1 MSGNSRSHSVRATRR
16 VWNVNLQKY
25 KVNINGKMV
34 EVRMS
39 ARAYRTLNKSVKAK
53 AAEAA
58 KAPIA
63 PKAEEKAEVK
73 ALVSPAEAKTE
84 TKAEAKTEAKPAEA
98 K

>member
-1 MSGNSRSHSVRATRR
+1 MSRVCPITGKGPVSGNNRSHSVLATRR

-25 KVNINGKMV
+25 KIEVNGKMV

-53 AAEAA
+53 AAAE
-58 KAPIA
+58 KAEA
-63 PKAEEKAEVK
+63 PKAEAKV
-73 ALVSPAEAKTE
+73 EAP
-84 TKAEAKTEAKPAEA
+84 KAEAKAEA